1 MKSKKEEKSSQT
13 KRRSSPKSKYFL
25 IALSI
30 LAIISA
36 GYFYKKYQ
44 NALDNPQAQISQKN
58 NKETEEV
65 VSSLGKIIALPTD
78 KQPTVA
84 KVQDVDKLKKSNQTF
99 YKDVAKDD
107 YLVLYSDRA
116 IIFRKKENKVINIAP
131 IVDTSQIQTSQEN
144 Q

>member
-65 VSSLGKIIALPTD
+65 VSSLGKTIALPTD